1 MIEPSHLK
9 IVGNCLNPRKVYNP
23 SLHGWMYCSCD
34 KCTACLNQ
42 KATIL
47 TNRVR
52 SEIEQ
57 HKYSVFFTLT
67 YDNEHLPKYEV
78 FEDSNNV
85 IQYRPIERLVDDSS
99 SDMLSTSCPLNEYKS
114 YEKIYT
120 FDESSYLPTIENYE
134 NLYHFGVVCKKDI
147 QNFLKRLRWRISK
160 IPNITKDESKIRYYI
175 SSEYGPTTLRPH
187 YHGIIFFDSKK
198 ILDKIKSLIV
208 MSWGKYERQQ
218 GERNR
223 FKFRP
228 FACPSI
234 TFDYIKLCDPNTA
247 YYVAS
252 YVAGNANLPKVL
264 QLRETKPFHA
274 QSKNPVIG
282 SYKVDK
288 QEILENIK
296 RGTYTT
302 TKQVFDDKTGQF
314 NDVVVPL
321 SETSLSSI
329 FRKCVGYSTLT
340 NDVKQQLYS
349 FYSKYFEEWKNYL
362 TYEIYDLIT
371 QENNQEAMQ
380 VFGGFTTSDSLR
392 VIHYYLYAYPHLKYR
407 CFLRQFH
414 PYEYT
419 KLDMDNDTNWYCTK
433 NAYKQTKVLDFS
445 KYYQHENAIVS
456 YLCLFDKYLFLRK
469 QYHLKKFYE
478 LQEDLI
484 KSVGMRSALLH
495 CYPTMYEDIQCANGN
510 VKSYK
515 YRESNNNVIS
525 YVQRYVSKH
534 NLFMKPLNKTFE
546 QSLYYKSFVNQQE
559 QRLLKSTKQKKFNNS
574 YINNQRLIY

>member
-42 KATIL
+42 KATTL
-47 TNRVR
+47 SNRVR
-52 SEIEQ
+52 AEIEQ

-78 FEDSNNV
+78 FQDSNDV
-85 IQYRPIERLVDDSS
+85 IQYRPIGRLVDDSS
-99 SDMLSTSCPLNEYKS
+99 SDMLTNSCPLNEYDN
-114 YEKIYT
+114 YENVYK
-120 FDESSYLPTIENYE
+120 FDESSYIPPIENYE
-134 NLYHFGVVCKKDI
+134 NLYHFGVMCKKDI
-147 QNFLKRLRWRISK
+147 QNFLKRLRWRISN

-187 YHGIIFFDSKK
+187 YHGILYFDSKK

-208 MSWGKYERQQ
+208 SSWGRFERQQ
-218 GERNR
+218 GAANR

-228 FACPSI
+228 FASVSL
-234 TFDYIKLCDPNTA
+234 TADYIKLCDPNTA

-252 YVAGNANLPKVL
+252 YVAGNAHLPQVL
-264 QLRETKPFHA
+264 QLRETKPFHV

-282 SYKVDK
+282 SFKVDK
-288 QEILENIK
+288 QEVLENIN

-302 TKQVFDDKTGQF
+302 DKQVFDDNTGQF
-314 NDVVVPL
+314 NTVAVPL
-321 SETSLSSI
+321 PETTLSSI
-329 FRKCVGYSTLT
+329 FKKCVGYSTLA
-340 NDVKQQLYS
+340 NAAKLQLYS
-349 FYSKYFEEWKNYL
+349 FYSNHLEEWKNHL
-362 TYEIYDLIT
+362 THEIYDLIIK
-371 QENNQEAMQ
+371 ENNQEAMQ
-380 VFGGFTTSDSLR
+380 VFGGFTSPDSLR
-392 VIHYYLYAYPHLKYR
+392 VINHYLHVAPHLKYR
-407 CFLRQFH
+407 SFLRQH
-414 PYEYT
+414 YSEEYNR
-419 KLDMDNDTNWYCTK
+419 LDMDTDQNWYASK
-433 NAYKQTKVLDFS
+433 NAYKQTKVFNFS
-445 KYYQHENAIVS
+445 KYYQHEDVIVS
-456 YLCLFDKYLFLRK
+456 YLCLFDKYLLLRK
-469 QYHLKKFYE
+469 MYILKNFYE
-478 LQEDLI
+478 LQDDLI
-484 KSVGMRSALLH
+484 KSVGMAPALLH
-495 CYPTMYEDIQCANGN
+495 CYPTLYEDVQSAIGK

-515 YRESNNNVIS
+515 HGESNNNVIS

-534 NLFMKPLNKTFE
+534 NLLMKPINQTFE

>member
-47 TNRVR
+47 SNRVR

-78 FEDSNNV
+78 FQDKNDV
-85 IQYRPIERLVDDSS
+85 IQYRPIGRLVDDSS
-99 SDMLSTSCPLNEYKS
+99 CDMLSTSCPLNYYS
-114 YEKIYT
+114 TYEKIYM
-120 FDESSYLPTIENYE
+120 FDESTPVPTIENYE
-134 NLYHFGVVCKKDI
+134 NLYHFGVVSKKDV

-160 IPNITKDESKIRYYI
+160 IQNITKDESKIRYYI
-175 SSEYGPTTLRPH
+175 SSEYGPSTLRPH

-198 ILDKIKSLIV
+198 ILAKIKSLIV

-228 FACPSI
+228 FARAALTC
-234 TFDYIKLCDPNTA
+234 DYIKLCDPNTA
-247 YYVAS
+247 YYIAS
-252 YVAGNANLPKVL
+252 YVAGNSRLPHVL
-264 QLRETKPFHA
+264 QLCATKPFHI

-282 SYKVDK
+282 SFKVDK
-288 QEILENIK
+288 NEILEHIN
-296 RGTYTT
+296 RGNYTT
-302 TKQVFDDKTGQF
+302 DKQVFDEKTGQF
-314 NDVVVPL
+314 NKIVVPL
-321 SETSLSSI
+321 PETSLSSI
-329 FRKCVGYSTLT
+329 FRKCVGYSTLAY
-340 NDVKQQLYS
+340 DVKLQLYS
-349 FYSKYFEEWKNYL
+349 FYSKYLEEWKNSL
-362 TYEIYDLIT
+362 THEIYDLIIK
-371 QENNQEAMQ
+371 ENNQDAMQ
-380 VFGGFTTSDSLR
+380 VFGGFTSPDSLR
-392 VIHYYLYAYPHLKYR
+392 VIHHYLHAAPHLKYR
-407 CFLRQFH
+407 SFLREH
-414 PYEYT
+414 HSVEYS
-419 KLDMDNDTNWYCTK
+419 KLDMDTDQNWYASK
-433 NAYKQTKVLDFS
+433 NAYKQTKVLNFS
-445 KYYQHENAIVS
+445 KYYQHEDAIVS
-456 YLCLFDKYLFLRK
+456 YLCLFDKYLLLRK
-469 QYHLKKFYE
+469 MYTLKNFYE
-478 LQEDLI
+478 LQDDLI

-495 CYPTMYEDIQCANGN
+495 CYPTMYEDVLSANGN

-515 YRESNNNVIS
+515 YGELNNNVIS

-534 NLFMKPLNKTFE
+534 NLLMKPLNKTFE
-546 QSLYYKSFVNQQE
+546 QSLYYKTFVNQQE

-574 YINNQRLIY
+574 FINNQRLIY

>member
-1 MIEPSHLK
+1 MIEPAHLK

-47 TNRVR
+47 SNRVR
-52 SEIEQ
+52 AEIEQ

-78 FEDSNNV
+78 FQDSNNV
-85 IQYRPIERLVDDSS
+85 IQYKPIERLVDDSS
-99 SDMLSTSCPLNEYKS
+99 SDMLSMSCPLNEYKS

-120 FDESSYLPTIENYE
+120 FDESTYVPTIENYE
-134 NLYHFGVVCKKDI
+134 NSYHFGVVSKKDV

-175 SSEYGPTTLRPH
+175 ASEYGPSTYRPH
-187 YHGIIFFDSKK
+187 YHGILFFDSKK

-208 MSWGKYERQQ
+208 TSWGSFERLQ

-228 FACPSI
+228 FARPAL
-234 TFDYIKLCDPNTA
+234 TADYIKLCNPNTA

-252 YVAGNANLPKVL
+252 YVAGNARLPEVL
-264 QLRETKPFHA
+264 QLRETKPFHI

-282 SYKVDK
+282 SFKVDK
-288 QEILENIK
+288 QEILENIN
-296 RGTYTT
+296 RGTYTVD
-302 TKQVFDDKTGQF
+302 KQIFDDKTGQF
-314 NDVVVPL
+314 NTIAVPL
-321 SETSLSSI
+321 PESSLSSI
-329 FRKCVGYSTLT
+329 FRKCVGYSSLAY
-340 NDVKQQLYS
+340 DAKLQLYS
-349 FYSKYFEEWKNYL
+349 FYSSHFEEWKNHL
-362 TYEIYDLIT
+362 THEIYELIIH
-371 QENNQEAMQ
+371 ENNHDAMQ
-380 VFGGFTTSDSLR
+380 VFDGFTSPNSLR
-392 VIHYYLYAYPHLKYR
+392 VIHHYLHVYPHLKYR
-407 CFLRQFH
+407 SFLRKFH
-414 PYEYT
+414 SHVYN
-419 KLDMDNDTNWYCTK
+419 KLDMDNDSNWYASK
-433 NAYKQTKVLDFS
+433 NAFKQTQVLNFY
-445 KYYQHENAIVS
+445 KYYQHEDAIVS
-456 YLCLFDKYLFLRK
+456 YLCLFDKYLLLRK
-469 QYHLKKFYE
+469 MYTLKNFYE

-484 KSVGMRSALLH
+484 KSVGIKTALLH
-495 CYPTMYEDIQCANGN
+495 CYPTIYEDVQSANGN

-515 YRESNNNVIS
+515 YGESNNNVIS

-534 NLFMKPLNKTFE
+534 NLLMKPINKTFE
-546 QSLYYKSFVNQQE
+546 KSLYYKSFVSQQE

>member
-47 TNRVR
+47 SNRVR
-52 SEIEQ
+52 AEIEQ

-99 SDMLSTSCPLNEYKS
+99 SDMLSMSCPLNHYIN

-134 NLYHFGVVCKKDI
+134 NLYHFGVVCKKDV

-175 SSEYGPTTLRPH
+175 SSEYGPTTYRPH
-187 YHGIIFFDSKK
+187 YHGILFFDSKK
-198 ILDKIKSLIV
+198 ILDKIKSIIV

-218 GERNR
+218 GAINR

-228 FACPSI
+228 FANISL
-234 TFDYIKLCDPNTA
+234 TSDYIKLCDPNTA

-252 YVAGNANLPKVL
+252 YVAGNDNLPKVL
-264 QLRETKPFHA
+264 QLRDTKPFHI

-282 SYKVDK
+282 SFKVDK
-288 QEILENIK
+288 QEILENIN

-302 TKQVFDDKTGQF
+302 DKPIFDDKTGQF
-314 NDVVVPL
+314 NVLTIPL
-321 SETSLSSI
+321 PESTLSSI
-329 FRKCVGYSTLT
+329 FRKCVGFSTLT
-340 NDVKQQLYS
+340 NDVKLQLYS
-349 FYSKYFEEWKNYL
+349 FYSKHLEEWKNHL
-362 TYEIYDLIT
+362 THEIYDLIIK
-371 QENNQEAMQ
+371 ENNQDAMQ
-380 VFGGFTTSDSLR
+380 VFDGFTSSNSLR
-392 VIHYYLYAYPHLKYR
+392 IIHYYLYAAPHLKYR
-407 CFLRQFH
+407 SFLRQH
-414 PYEYT
+414 HSKEYHR
-419 KLDMDNDTNWYCTK
+419 LDMDTDQNWYASK

-445 KYYQHENAIVS
+445 KYYQHEDAIVS
-456 YLCLFDKYLFLRK
+456 YLCLFDKYLLLRK
-469 QYHLKKFYE
+469 MYTLKNFYE
-478 LQEDLI
+478 LQDDLI

-515 YRESNNNVIS
+515 YGESNNNVIS

-534 NLFMKPLNKTFE
+534 NLLMKPLNKTFE

>member
-34 KCTACLNQ
+34 KCTSCLNQ

-47 TNRVR
+47 SNRVR
-52 SEIEQ
+52 AEIEQ

-99 SDMLSTSCPLNEYKS
+99 SDMLSSSCPLNHYS
-114 YEKIYT
+114 NYEKIYT
-120 FDESSYLPTIENYE
+120 FDESTPVPTIENYE
-134 NLYHFGVVCKKDI
+134 NLYHFGVVSKKDV

-198 ILDKIKSLIV
+198 ILDKIKSLII

-228 FACPSI
+228 FARASL
-234 TFDYIKLCDPNTA
+234 TSDYIKLCDPNTA

-302 TKQVFDDKTGQF
+302 TKQVYDDKTGQF
-314 NDVVVPL
+314 NDVIVPL
-321 SETSLSSI
+321 PEITLSSI
-329 FRKCVGYSTLT
+329 FRKCVGYSTLA

-349 FYSKYFEEWKNYL
+349 FYSKHFEEWKNHL
-362 TYEIYDLIT
+362 THEIYDLIIK
-371 QENNQEAMQ
+371 ENNQDAMQ
-380 VFGGFTTSDSLR
+380 VFGGFTSPDSLC
-392 VIHYYLYAYPHLKYR
+392 VINHYLHAYPHLKYR
-407 CFLRQFH
+407 SFLREH
-414 PYEYT
+414 HSDEYT
-419 KLDMDNDTNWYCTK
+419 KLDMDTDQNWYASK
-433 NAYKQTKVLDFS
+433 NAYKQTKVLNFT
-445 KYYQHENAIVS
+445 KYYQHEDVIVS
-456 YLCLFDKYLFLRK
+456 YLCFFDKYLLLRK
-469 QYHLKKFYE
+469 MYTLKNFYE
-478 LQEDLI
+478 LQDDLI
-484 KSVGMRSALLH
+484 KSVGMAPALLH
-495 CYPTMYEDIQCANGN
+495 CYPTIYEDIQTAKCK

-515 YRESNNNVIS
+515 FPESNNNVIS

-534 NLFMKPLNKTFE
+534 NLLMKPLNKIFE
-546 QSLYYKSFVNQQE
+546 QSLYYKNFVNQQE
-559 QRLLKSTKQKKFNNS
+559 QRLLKSTKQKKYNNS

>member
-47 TNRVR
+47 SNRVR
-52 SEIEQ
+52 AEIEQ

-67 YDNEHLPKYEV
+67 YDNEHLPMYEV

-99 SDMLSTSCPLNEYKS
+99 SDMLSTSCPLNHYS
-114 YEKIYT
+114 NYEKIYT
-120 FDESSYLPTIENYE
+120 FDESTPVPTIENYE
-134 NLYHFGVVCKKDI
+134 NLYHFGVVSKKDV

-160 IPNITKDESKIRYYI
+160 IPNITKDESKIRYYL

-198 ILDKIKSLIV
+198 ILDKIKSLII
-208 MSWGKYERQQ
+208 MSWGQFERLQ

-228 FACPSI
+228 FSRPAL
-234 TFDYIKLCDPNTA
+234 TADYIKLCDPNTA
-247 YYVAS
+247 FYVAS
-252 YVAGNANLPKVL
+252 YVAGNVKLPQVL
-264 QLRETKPFHA
+264 QFRDTKPFHI

-282 SYKVDK
+282 SFKVDK
-288 QEILENIK
+288 QEILENIN
-296 RGTYTT
+296 RGTYTID
-302 TKQVFDDKTGQF
+302 KQVYDDKSGQF
-314 NDVVVPL
+314 IDVTLPL
-321 SETSLSSI
+321 PESSLSSI

-340 NDVKQQLYS
+340 YDAKLQLYS
-349 FYSKYFEEWKNYL
+349 FYSKYLEEWKNHL
-362 TYEIYDLIT
+362 THEIYDLIIK
-371 QENNQEAMQ
+371 ENNQYATQ
-380 VFGGFTTSDSLR
+380 VFGGFTSSDSLR
-392 VIHYYLYAYPHLKYR
+392 VIHRYLHVYPHLKYR
-407 CFLRQFH
+407 SFLREHHFH
-414 PYEYT
+414 EYT
-419 KLDMDNDTNWYCTK
+419 KLDMDTDQNWYASK
-433 NAYKQTKVLDFS
+433 NAYKQTKVLNVT
-445 KYYQHENAIVS
+445 KYYQHEDAIVS
-456 YLCLFDKYLFLRK
+456 YLCLFDRYLLLRK
-469 QYHLKKFYE
+469 MYTLKNFYE
-478 LQEDLI
+478 LQDDLI
-484 KSVGMRSALLH
+484 KSVGMRSSLLH

-515 YRESNNNVIS
+515 YGESNNNVIS

-534 NLFMKPLNKTFE
+534 NLLMKPINKIFE

>member
-47 TNRVR
+47 SNRVR
-52 SEIEQ
+52 AEIEQ

-85 IQYRPIERLVDDSS
+85 IQYRPIERLVDNSF
-99 SDMLSTSCPLNEYKS
+99 SDMLSTSCPLNHYS
-114 YEKIYT
+114 NYEKIYT
-120 FDESSYLPTIENYE
+120 FDESTPVPTIENYE
-134 NLYHFGVVCKKDI
+134 NLYHFGVVSKKDV

-160 IPNITKDESKIRYYI
+160 IPNITKDESKIRYYL

-198 ILDKIKSLIV
+198 ILDKIKSFIV

-228 FACPSI
+228 FASAALTC
-234 TFDYIKLCDPNTA
+234 DYIKLCDPNTA
-247 YYVAS
+247 YYIAS
-252 YVAGNANLPKVL
+252 YVAGNANLPQVL
-264 QLRETKPFHA
+264 QLRDTKPFHI
-274 QSKNPVIG
+274 QSKNPIIG
-282 SYKVDK
+282 SFKVDK
-288 QEILENIK
+288 QEILENIN
-296 RGTYTT
+296 RGNYTT
-302 TKQVFDDKTGQF
+302 DKQVYDEKTGQF
-314 NDVVVPL
+314 NTIAVPL
-321 SETSLSSI
+321 PESTLCSI

-340 NDVKQQLYS
+340 YDAKLQLYS
-349 FYSKYFEEWKNYL
+349 FYSKHLEEWKNHL
-362 TYEIYDLIT
+362 THEIYDLIIK
-371 QENNQEAMQ
+371 ENSQDAMQ
-380 VFGGFTTSDSLR
+380 VFGGFTSSRSLR
-392 VIHYYLYAYPHLKYR
+392 VIHHYLHAHPQLKYR
-407 CFLRQFH
+407 SFLRQH
-414 PYEYT
+414 YSYEYT
-419 KLDMDNDTNWYCTK
+419 QLDMDTDQNWYASK
-433 NAYKQTKVLDFS
+433 NAYKQTKVLNFT
-445 KYYQHENAIVS
+445 KYYQHEDAIVS
-456 YLCLFDKYLFLRK
+456 YLSLFDKYLLLRK
-469 QYHLKKFYE
+469 MYTLKKFYE

-484 KSVGMRSALLH
+484 KFVGMRSTLLH

-515 YRESNNNVIS
+515 YGESNNNVIS

-534 NLFMKPLNKTFE
+534 NLLMIPINKTFE

-559 QRLLKSTKQKKFNNS
+559 QRLLKSIKQKKFNNS